1 MIHEETGS
9 NYMIHEEP
17 GTDYMINKDQ
27 EQTL

>member
-1 MIHEETGS
+1 MIHEEPGS